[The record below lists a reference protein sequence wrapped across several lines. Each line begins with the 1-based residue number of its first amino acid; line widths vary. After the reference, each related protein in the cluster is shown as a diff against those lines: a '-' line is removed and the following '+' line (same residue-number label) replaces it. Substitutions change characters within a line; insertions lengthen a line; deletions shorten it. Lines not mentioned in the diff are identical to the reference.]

1 MEERT
6 AQSEFAVQSSEL
18 LDAVAACGVTHL
30 VTVPDWVQM
39 SVHVA
44 LAASNPSN
52 LNVVTCSTEDEAV
65 VISAGLY
72 VGGKTPIVMI
82 QNQGLLACLNAVQ
95 HVALNAHIPLP
106 MLVGLFGREFANLG
120 QDPRDSS
127 RVAVGRLEPL
137 LDALGIPYW
146 RLESPAD
153 MAGIAAAITASRKN
167 DGAALVLVGAN
178 TAWP

>member
-1 MEERT
+1 MAPKT
-6 AQSEFAVQSSEL
+6 PSDQFAVQGAEM
-18 LDAVAACGVTHL
+18 LDAVAACGVTHV

-39 SVHVA
+39 SAHVE
-44 LAASNPSN
+44 LAASNPWELTLVN
-52 LNVVTCSTEDEAV
+52 CSTEDEAV

-82 QNQGLLACLNAVQ
+82 QNQGLFACLNAVQ

-120 QDPRDSS
+120 QNPRDSS
-127 RVAVGRLEPL
+127 RVAVGKLEPL
-137 LDALGIPYW
+137 LDALDIPYW
-146 RLESPAD
+146 RLESAAD
-153 MAGIAAAITASRKN
+153 MSNVAAAMQASRETE
-167 DGAALVLVGAN
+167 GAALVLVGAN